1 MAPKTKQLLA
11 TVDDDTINNTTTIF
25 VNAGETGAKSVTVIV
40 DDPDVQSLLVLPTKV
55 SMTEGRTETLSVRLA
70 KRPASA
76 IVVTL
81 ASSSTATLTLDTPM
95 LTFNAS
101 NYSIPQS
108 VTLTGVKDD
117 DAISEHVA
125 VSLMATKNIQSL
137 SVPVDI
143 TDIDVVFF

>member
-1 MAPKTKQLLA
+1 MAPKAIQILA
-11 TVDDDTINNTTTIF
+11 PVDDDTINNTTTIIA
-25 VNAGETGAKSVTVIV
+25 NAVETGAKSVTVNV
-40 DDPDVQSLLVLPTKV
+40 DAPDVQSLLVKPPQV
-55 SMTEGRTETLSVRLA
+55 SLTEATPEPLSVRLV
-70 KRPASA
+70 KWPASA

-81 ASSSTATLTLDTPM
+81 AAANTAKLTLDTPM
-95 LTFNAS
+95 LTVNAS

-125 VSLMATKNIQSL
+125 VSLMATGNIQSL

-143 TDIDVVFF
+143 TDIDAVR